1 MSKDF
6 LLGSDNGL
14 KIVDYDFVFTTREE
28 YIRQKLKI
36 ILSTFKGEW
45 FLNVNTGLPFY
56 QDMLGK
62 NNDLS
67 KIESIFIRAIKSIP
81 EVVKLLYINLDENKQ
96 NRTVTVN
103 FAVTDVDNNVIEVVI

>member
-6 LLGSDNGL
+6 LLGNDNGL
-14 KIVDYDFVFTTREE
+14 KIIDYDFAFTTPEE

-36 ILSTFKGEW
+36 VLSTFKGEW
-45 FLNVNTGLPFY
+45 FLNTDVGMPFY

-67 KIESIFIRAIKSIP
+67 KIESIFIRAIKSVP
-81 EVVKLLYINLDENKQ
+81 EVIKILYIDIDEDKQ
-96 NRTVTVN
+96 TRTISVK
-103 FAVTDVDNNVIEVVI
+103 FAVTDKDNNVIEIVV

>member
-6 LLGSDNGL
+6 LLDENNGL
-14 KIVDYDFVFTTREE
+14 KIVDYDFAFTTREE

-36 ILSTFKGEW
+36 VLSTFKGEW
-45 FLNVNTGLPFY
+45 FLNIDVGMPFY

-67 KIESIFIRAIKSIP
+67 KIESIFIRAINSIP
-81 EVVKLLYINLDENKQ
+81 EVIKLLYIDLDEDKQ
-96 NRTVTVN
+96 TRTVTVK
-103 FAVTDVDNNVIEVVI
+103 FAVTDKDNNVIEIVI